1 LYEPRRQ
8 RHCESNRDEHERD
21 EKHEEDSA
29 HLSIVTRAPEDRPVG
44 PLLRGGNAVKNAQ
57 PMSELIERITELIES
72 PERDAELLEQTLT
85 DGYARALSLEAEQ
98 QRLERRL
105 AEARAELLELRGRL
119 IELRQSVR

>member
-1 LYEPRRQ
+1 
-8 RHCESNRDEHERD
+8 
-21 EKHEEDSA
+21 
-29 HLSIVTRAPEDRPVG
+29 
-44 PLLRGGNAVKNAQ
+44 LLRGARADKNAQ
-57 PMSELIERITELIES
+57 PVSELIERITELIES

-119 IELRQSVR
+119 IELRQSR